1 MKARELVATIE
12 KRGGTL
18 TLHGDKIRFRVPQKG
33 ADLIDAVRAQSA
45 AVIAYLRQRVGLPWP
60 TYNGGM
66 QFRCDR
72 CNAHFDTSCG
82 FAKHQVVGCLLH
94 ERRTGGHRCLEV

>member
-82 FAKHQVVGCLLH
+82 FPSTRSSDASCT